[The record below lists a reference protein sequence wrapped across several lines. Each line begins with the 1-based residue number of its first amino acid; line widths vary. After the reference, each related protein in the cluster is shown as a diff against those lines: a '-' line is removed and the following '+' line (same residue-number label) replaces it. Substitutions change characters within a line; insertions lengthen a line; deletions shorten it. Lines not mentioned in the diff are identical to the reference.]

1 MIADFRLEDALRE
14 GLTLSQFQ
22 TLVKFSQL
30 GRWREGYTRG
40 NQAVFK
46 MRDFQSYET
55 PKVKLK
61 SMMI

>member
-40 NQAVFK
+40 DAGSF
-46 MRDFQSYET
+46 
-55 PKVKLK
+55 
-61 SMMI
+61 